1 MNLKPGR
8 PLLTSTGLVLV
19 LALGSA
25 CTIGDVDAPKDS
37 AGGDAGPGGPLDGT
51 VTLTSTTTV
60 PPEPSPP
67 PAAEPASLP
76 LQNIVDEVIA
86 RYGGN
91 ASVAVS
97 DGTNELIG
105 GDDAALPAWSTIK
118 VPIAIAALRQDP
130 SLAPTAAAAIQ
141 SSDNAAA
148 EVLWNSVT
156 PPLVEA
162 VLAEAEAPISVNA
175 VPTRP
180 GVSTFGQT
188 SWSPS
193 QQARFAANLAC
204 VDGAQPVL
212 DLMGQVVAEQSYG
225 IGQLPGARFKG
236 GWGPDTSGLYDIRQ
250 FGRFSTPQG
259 DVAIALTASPS
270 DGSYATA
277 QAMANELAH
286 GVSTIAHELPL
297 AACQ

>member
-1 MNLKPGR
+1 MMSLKPGR
-8 PLLTSTGLVLV
+8 PLLTSAGLVLV
-19 LALGSA
+19 LTLGSA
-25 CTIGDVDAPKDS
+25 CTIGNVDV
-37 AGGDAGPGGPLDGT
+37 PGSEGTAQDGT
-51 VTLTSTTTV
+51 VTMTSTTTI
-60 PPEPSPP
+60 PPEESPP
-67 PAAEPASLP
+67 PPPAELSSYA
-76 LQNIVDEVIA
+76 LQGIVDEVIA

-97 DGTNELIG
+97 DGTNELVG

-148 EVLWNSVT
+148 EVLWSSVT

-162 VLAEAEAPISVNA
+162 VLAEAEAPTSVNA
-175 VPTRP
+175 IPTRP

-188 SWSPS
+188 PWSPS
-193 QQARFAANLAC
+193 QQARFVANLAC

-212 DLMGQVVAEQSYG
+212 DLMGQIVPEQSYG
-225 IGQLPGARFKG
+225 IGQLPRARFKG

-250 FGRFSTPQG
+250 FGRFSTAQG
-259 DVAIALTASPS
+259 DVAVALTASPA

-277 QAMANELAH
+277 QAMANELAQ
-286 GVSTIAHELPL
+286 GLSTIAHEFPL